1 MNANNRRGFI
11 KASAAV
17 TGAAITGFPA
27 IVRAMGQK
35 NVVVIGG
42 GYGGATAARYVMRW
56 GGPKFRV
63 TLIERNTQFVSCP
76 LSNLILGGS
85 KTLADITRGY
95 DGLRKELIMMV
106 HDEAI
111 AIDPAAHIVRLAGG
125 RTINYD
131 RLVVS
136 PGVEMLWDQVP
147 GMGSAEAQAQVL
159 HAWKAGPQT
168 VALRKQLE
176 AMPDGGVFALSI
188 PLAPYRCPPG
198 PYERAC
204 QVASYFQQAKPK
216 SKVLILDANEKIVSK
231 APLFEKAFKEQF
243 GGIIEYRPNS
253 KLMEVDVVGKT
264 LKLEFEDVKADV
276 LNVVPPQRAA
286 DIAKNTGL
294 ITANQKWCEVNWLS
308 MESKAHDDIHVLGD
322 ATLSG
327 PLMPKS
333 GHMANQHGKLAAAA
347 IVNLMNGKQP
357 NGAPVVM
364 NTCYS
369 FLDAKRV
376 IHVASVHQYSTEKK
390 VVEPVQGAGGL
401 SKEASEMEGEYAFSW
416 ARNIWADMLGE
427 G

>member
-1 MNANNRRGFI
+1 MSTQNRRQFI
-11 KASAAV
+11 KASTAL

-27 IVRAMGQK
+27 IVRAMGQH

-63 TLIERNTQFVSCP
+63 TLVERDAQFVSCP

-85 KTLADITRGY
+85 KTLADITRSY
-95 DGLRKELIMMV
+95 DGLRKELVMMV
-106 HDEAI
+106 QGEAM
-111 AIDPAAHIVRLAGG
+111 AIDPAAHIIKLAGG
-125 RTINYD
+125 RSINYD

-136 PGVEMLWDQVP
+136 PGVDMQWEQVA
-147 GMGSAEAQAQVL
+147 GMGSPEAQSKVL

-168 VALRKQLE
+168 VALRQQLE
-176 AMPDGGVFALSI
+176 AMPDGGVFAISI

-216 SKVLILDANEKIVSK
+216 SKVLVLDANEKIMSK
-231 APLFEKAFKEQF
+231 TALFEKAFKEQF
-243 GGIIEYRPNS
+243 GDIIEYRPNS
-253 KLMEVDVVGKT
+253 KLMEVDVEGKT
-264 LKLEFEDVKADV
+264 LKFEFEDVKADV
-276 LNVVPPQRAA
+276 LNVIPPQRAA
-286 DIAKNTGL
+286 DIARNAGL
-294 ITANQKWCEVNWLS
+294 ITANQKWCEVNWLT
-308 MESKAHDDIHVLGD
+308 MESKVHDDIHVLGD

-347 IVNLMNGKQP
+347 IVNLMSGKQP
-357 NGAPVVM
+357 NPSPVVM

-369 FLDAKRV
+369 FIDSKRV
-376 IHVASVHQYSTEKK
+376 IHIASVHQYSKEKK
-390 VVEPVQGAGGL
+390 IVEPVQGAGGL
-401 SKEASEMEGEYAFSW
+401 SKDANELEGEHAFSW
-416 ARNIWADMLGE
+416 ARNIWADMLGDS
-427 G
+427 

>member
-1 MNANNRRGFI
+1 MTTQNRRNFI
-11 KASAAV
+11 KATSAV

-27 IVRAMGQK
+27 IAKAMGQN

-63 TLIERNTQFVSCP
+63 SLIERNNEFVSCP

-85 KTLADITRGY
+85 KTLADITRSY
-95 DGLRKELIMMV
+95 DGLRKELVMTI
-106 HDEAI
+106 HDEAV
-111 AIDPAAHIVRLAGG
+111 AIDPAAHVVKLAGG
-125 RTINYD
+125 RSINYD

-136 PGVEMLWDQVP
+136 PGVELLWDQVA
-147 GMGSAEAQAQVL
+147 GMSSREAQAKIL

-176 AMPDGGVFALSI
+176 AMPDGGVFAISI
-188 PLAPYRCPPG
+188 PVAPYRCPPG

-204 QVASYFQQAKPK
+204 QVAHYFKQHKPK
-216 SKVLILDANEKIVSK
+216 SKVLILDANDKIVSK
-231 APLFEKAFKEQF
+231 AALFEKAFKERF
-243 GGIIEYRPNS
+243 ADIIEYRPNS
-253 KLMEVDVVGKT
+253 KLMEVDAAT
-264 LKLEFEDVKADV
+264 NTAKLEFEEVKVDV

-286 DIAKNTGL
+286 DIAKNAGL

-308 MESKAHDDIHVLGD
+308 MESKAHNDIHVLGD

-327 PLMPKS
+327 PMMPKS

-347 IVNLMNGKQP
+347 IVNLMNGKEP
-357 NGAPVVM
+357 NPAPVVM

-369 FLDAKRV
+369 FVDNANV
-376 IHVASVHQYSTEKK
+376 IHVSSVHQYNKEKK
-390 VVEPVQGAGGL
+390 VVEPVQGAGGV
-401 SKEASEMEGEYAFSW
+401 SKEASELEGEYAFSW
-416 ARNIWADMLGE
+416 AKNIWTDMLG
-427 G
+427 GS